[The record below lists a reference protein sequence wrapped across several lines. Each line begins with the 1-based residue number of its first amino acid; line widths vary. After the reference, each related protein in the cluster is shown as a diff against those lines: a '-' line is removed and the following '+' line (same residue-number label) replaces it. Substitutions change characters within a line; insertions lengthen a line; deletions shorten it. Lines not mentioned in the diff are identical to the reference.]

1 MRGIIEFQMN
11 IKEDIF
17 NFLLEKSKGKFINMI
32 SRKRKKI
39 KIKIKIRSKEKW
51 NVLQQYFFKIGLI

>member
-1 MRGIIEFQMN
+1 MN

-51 NVLQQYFFKIGLI
+51 NVL